1 MFSDVLASKIQAL
14 QQKNLP
20 LEKGKNA
27 ELITMLQ
34 WYNCPEDSAMP
45 SKKKWKACQILWD
58 LWLRGS
64 AGTYNW
70 TYTSS
75 ATEKN
80 CNMQSGNDKE
90 SSEVSAEQLLLEVWV
105 L

>member
-45 SKKKWKACQILWD
+45 SKKK
-58 LWLRGS
+58 
-64 AGTYNW
+64 
-70 TYTSS
+70 
-75 ATEKN
+75 
-80 CNMQSGNDKE
+80 
-90 SSEVSAEQLLLEVWV
+90 
-105 L
+105 